1 MIECRIEQAQVL
13 KKIVEALKDLVT
25 DAAFEFSDSGLQLQA
40 MDSSHVSLC
49 YLKLHATGFQHF
61 RCDKDTSLGISLPNL
76 AKVLKCANND
86 DTLTL
91 KAKDEPDVI
100 SLMFESKNQDRIMD
114 FDMKLMDLEQEQLAI
129 PETEYKSK
137 VTIPADEFRRIIN
150 DLQVLGDTC
159 KITAEKAGVR
169 FTVEGDVGKANIT
182 LKPSEAADDSGDNQ
196 VKLEV
201 SEPVELRFALRY
213 LNYFAKATPLASTV
227 ELSMTKDVPLLVE
240 YNMDQVGCIQY
251 YLAPKIDEDE
261 EE

>member
-1 MIECRIEQAQVL
+1 MIECRLAEASVL

-25 DAAFEFSDSGLQLQA
+25 DAAFEFSENGLQLQA

-49 YLKLHATGFQHF
+49 YLQLLSTGFEHF
-61 RCDKDTSLGISLPNL
+61 RCDKESSLGVSLPNL

-100 SLMFESKNQDRIMD
+100 SLVFESKKQDCIKD

-129 PETEYKSK
+129 PDTEYKSK
-137 VTIPADEFRRIIN
+137 VTIPADEFRRIIA

-169 FTVEGDVGKANIT
+169 FAVEGDVGKANIT
-182 LKPSEAADDSGDNQ
+182 LKPGEAADEEGGKSVNID
-196 VKLEV
+196 VE
-201 SEPVELRFALRY
+201 EAVELRFALRY
-213 LNYFAKATPLASTV
+213 LNYFAKATPLAESV
-227 ELSMTKDVPLLVE
+227 ELSMSKDVPLLVE
-240 YNMDQVGCIQY
+240 YKMGEIGAIQY
-251 YLAPKIDEDE
+251 YLAPKIDEEDE
-261 EE
+261 E